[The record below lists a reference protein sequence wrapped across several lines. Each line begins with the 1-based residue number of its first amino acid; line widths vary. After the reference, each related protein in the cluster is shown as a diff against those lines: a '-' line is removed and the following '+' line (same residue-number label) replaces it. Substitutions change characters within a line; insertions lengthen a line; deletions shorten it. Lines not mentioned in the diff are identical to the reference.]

1 MLPTGATLEQ
11 TQKVVEEVQRYF
23 QENEKEAV
31 ESCMTISGFGFSGRS
46 QTNGMLFIKL
56 KDWHLRIDRSSSG
69 SRTGYFVAIDR
80 I

>member
-1 MLPTGATLEQ
+1 
-11 TQKVVEEVQRYF
+11 VEEVQRYF

-56 KDWHLRIDRSSSG
+56 KDWHLRNRSIFIS